1 MTTPIEGKLSRDDCE
16 RWCIEGECT
25 LTSGSVVQ
33 IRINDLWLQGR
44 IEWPISS
51 NGARQFHETEPPDFT
66 NRSHLISSNG
76 STYIG
81 SEAM

>member
-16 RWCIEGECT
+16 RWRIEGECT

-44 IEWPISS
+44 IEFWRDDYYWFSTRDYVCVILRSGMWARIVAGTAAI
-51 NGARQFHETEPPDFT
+51 GA
-66 NRSHLISSNG
+66 
-76 STYIG
+76 
-81 SEAM
+81 